1 MKRTAIAEMKRT
13 IGHPVRTMAW
23 VQSLRNQ
30 KQMQFIILRD
40 RTGQIQLTHER
51 SRDLQLADTIESL
64 TAESV
69 VQIEGIVVPNH
80 AVRLG
85 GVEIIPRHI
94 KVLSDATTPLPMDKL
109 TGLDQRL
116 HYRWID
122 LRDVRNRLIFEV
134 QTTIERAM
142 REVFERED
150 FLEIHSPKLMGTASE
165 SGSELFQVEY
175 FGDTAYLA
183 QSPQFYKQMAMA
195 AGFEKVFEIG
205 PVFRANPSFTS
216 RHDTE
221 FTSVDVEIS
230 YIDSHQDVMSFEE
243 RWLRSILQRVKD
255 LHGEEIERTFE
266 VKIVVPNLPFPK
278 LTMAEANALL
288 RPFNSTAHDLE
299 HGDLEPGHER
309 RIYRHIQKELDH
321 EFVFVTNY
329 PASARPFYHMC
340 FEGAPDTTKSFDLL
354 WKGLEI
360 TTGAQR
366 EHRLGT
372 LRRQAREKNLSQE
385 PLESY
390 FDFFRYGIP
399 PHGGFG
405 FGLTRMLMV
414 LLGKSNVREVTYLH
428 RSPNRLVP

>member
-1 MKRTAIAEMKRT
+1 MKRTAIAKMKRN
-13 IGHPVRTMAW
+13 IGNPVRTMAW
-23 VQSLRNQ
+23 VQSMRNQ
-30 KQMQFIILRD
+30 KRMQFLIVRD
-40 RTGQIQLTHER
+40 RTGQIQVTHER
-51 SRDLQLADTIESL
+51 STDLSLADTIESL
-64 TAESV
+64 TCDSV
-69 VQIEGIVVPNH
+69 VEIEGTIVTNQ

-85 GVEIIPRHI
+85 AIELIPQKI
-94 KVLSDATTPLPMDKL
+94 TVLSDAAAPLPIDKQ
-109 TGLDQRL
+109 TALDQRL
-116 HYRWID
+116 PYRWID
-122 LRDVRNRLIFEV
+122 LRDARNRLIFEV

-142 REVFERED
+142 REVFEQEN

-243 RWLRSILQRVKD
+243 RWLHSILQRVKD
-255 LHGEEIERTFE
+255 LHGEEISKTFE
-266 VKIVVPNLPFPK
+266 VEIALPSLPFPR
-278 LTMAEANALL
+278 LSLAEANALL
-288 RPFNSTAHDLE
+288 QPSNSTTQNSD
-299 HGDLEPGHER
+299 HGDLEPRHER
-309 RIYRHIQKELDH
+309 RIHHHIEKELDH

-329 PASARPFYHMC
+329 PASIRPFYHMR
-340 FEGAPDTTKSFDLL
+340 FEGAPNTTKSFDLL

-366 EHRLGT
+366 EHRLEI
-372 LRRQAREKNLSQE
+372 LRCQAREKNLSQE

-390 FDFFRYGIP
+390 FDFFRYGMP

-414 LLGKSNVREVTYLH
+414 LLGIGNVREVTYLH